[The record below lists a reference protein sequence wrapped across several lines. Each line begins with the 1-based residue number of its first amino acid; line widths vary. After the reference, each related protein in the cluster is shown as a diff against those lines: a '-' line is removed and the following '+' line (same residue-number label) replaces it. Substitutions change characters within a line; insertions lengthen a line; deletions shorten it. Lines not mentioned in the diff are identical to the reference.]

1 MGDAGSIAVVC
12 HERAARPLELS
23 LLKEDGAPDASVD
36 VVFDTA
42 RSRAHRFA
50 RNEGREAQGSCDRIV
65 GGPRHRRVDGSTGD
79 AWHAVQQVSPS
90 ADMTVIHASY
100 HARSKVRHPDNRAT
114 GDAAAMLR
122 LNRAYAEAR
131 KVLGAD

>member
-79 AWHAVQQVSPS
+79 AWHEAQQVSRS
-90 ADMTVIHASY
+90 ADMTVIRASY
-100 HARSKVRHPDNRAT
+100 HALAKVLHPDNRAT
-114 GDAAAMLR
+114 GDTAAMLR

-131 KVLGAD
+131 AALGAA